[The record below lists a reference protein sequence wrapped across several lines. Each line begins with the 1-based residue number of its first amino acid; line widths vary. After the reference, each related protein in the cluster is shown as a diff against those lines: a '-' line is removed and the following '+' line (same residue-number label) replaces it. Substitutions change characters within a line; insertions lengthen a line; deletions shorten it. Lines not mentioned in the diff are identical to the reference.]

1 MDYEELLSEFIL
13 EVENPSSLTAGVRW
27 ALQDFTDC
35 LTKKAAQQ
43 NLQATAF
50 GVDYAAP
57 GAKDRTFVNG
67 KEVKDVGA

>member
-1 MDYEELLSEFIL
+1 
-13 EVENPSSLTAGVRW
+13 
-27 ALQDFTDC
+27 
-35 LTKKAAQQ
+35 
-43 NLQATAF
+43 LQATAF